1 MPIAAASSD
10 HPPGLEIVKKTLLF
24 VAITAAL
31 AAAAYWRFAG
41 PQHPV
46 LSEKNVTL
54 APFLHGTMRDVVSA
68 TGILEPRDQVV
79 VGSEIPGTVQTLHV
93 RVGDVVSEGA
103 VLATL
108 DDRKYRLKLE
118 EAQNG
123 LAAAKAALAQAVAG
137 KDGADTA
144 VRVQKELASSG
155 GFRTDLDQA
164 LSAVK
169 AADAGLLLA
178 RSKIEVA
185 GTLVK
190 EAQFALEQTVIR
202 APIGSS
208 QGPKRSY
215 VVLDRKASVGQ
226 AVGPAS
232 GPLYVL
238 AGDIET
244 MEVHAQVAEGDVNKV
259 KVGQPAVF
267 TVTSFDDTDFEFR
280 GAVRVVRPLGN
291 KLGGAAVTFDTVV
304 EVKNQR
310 DPRSGD
316 WRLRPGMTAAVDIVR
331 GEHKNVWKIPEKA
344 LNFKFD
350 KAYFDAPVQARLA
363 EWQKRPDAGLWT
375 VAWTWNA
382 ANKTIAPLFVRILG
396 TNADGE
402 PGMKDAEGNEVLE
415 WEPGRTPTGA
425 SDPPQVITDAPPA
438 HAPGFLDR
446 PANLKVS

>member
-1 MPIAAASSD
+1 
-10 HPPGLEIVKKTLLF
+10 VKKPLLF

-31 AAAAYWRFAG
+31 AAGAYWRFGG

-46 LSEKNVTL
+46 LTDKNVTV

-68 TGILEPRDQVV
+68 TGILEPRDQVL
-79 VGSEIPGTVQTLHV
+79 VGSEIPGTIQTLHV

-103 VLATL
+103 ELATL

-123 LAAAKAALAQAVAG
+123 LAAAKAGLAQAMAG
-137 KDGADTA
+137 KEGADTA
-144 VRVQKELASSG
+144 VRVQKELAESV

-164 LSAVK
+164 MT
-169 AADAGLLLA
+169 AAKIAEAGLLVA
-178 RSKIEVA
+178 RSKLEAA

-190 EAQFALEQTVIR
+190 EARLALDQAVIR
-202 APIGSS
+202 VPAASS
-208 QGPKRSY
+208 QGPHRDY
-215 VVLDRKASVGQ
+215 VVLDRKVNVGQ
-226 AVGPAS
+226 AVGPMS
-232 GPLYVL
+232 GPLFIL

-244 MEVHAQVAEGDVNKV
+244 MEVHAQVAEGDVSKI

-267 TVTSFDDTDFEFR
+267 TVTGFDDTDFEFR

-304 EVKNQR
+304 DVKNQR
-310 DPRSGD
+310 DPATGD
-316 WRLRPGMTAAVDIVR
+316 WRLRPGMTAAIDVIR

-350 KAYFDAPVQARLA
+350 KAYFDPPVQERLA
-363 EWQKRPDAGLWT
+363 EWRKRPDAGLWT
-375 VAWTWNA
+375 TAWTWDA
-382 ANKTIAPLFVRILG
+382 DKKTIAPLFVRVLG
-396 TNADGE
+396 TNANGE

-415 WEPGRTPTGA
+415 WEPGRMPSDS
-425 SDPPQVITDAPPA
+425 SDPPKIITDAPPA
-438 HAPGFLDR
+438 HAPGFMDR